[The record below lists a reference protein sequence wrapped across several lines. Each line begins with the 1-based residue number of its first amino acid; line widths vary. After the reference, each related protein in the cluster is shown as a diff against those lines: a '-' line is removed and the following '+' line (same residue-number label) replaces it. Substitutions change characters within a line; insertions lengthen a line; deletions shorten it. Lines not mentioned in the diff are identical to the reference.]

1 MNLIASKKKCTQEI
15 FIVGTNYEAKR
26 DNMNWQDSYN
36 RWNQFDALEPNL
48 KQNLVEI
55 KEDTNRLEDA
65 FYQTLAF
72 GTGGMRGILGA
83 GTNRMNIYTV
93 RKAAKGIA
101 TYLESKG
108 QAWKKR
114 GVVVAYDC
122 RHMSEEFALETA
134 KALGVHD
141 IPTYVFTS
149 LRPTPE
155 LSFAVRH
162 LGSAVGVMITASH
175 NPPEYNGYK
184 VYNETGGQMPPEQAD
199 LLIGYVNEVED
210 ELQVEVLKE
219 EALQEKGLLTWIDES
234 VDEAY
239 LEAIKKVTLQSNII
253 ASESDFQI
261 VFSPLH
267 GTAEGLTQ
275 KALKQA
281 GFKHVHT
288 VEVQANAD
296 PEFSTVESPN
306 PEEHQAFEL
315 VMDKGEATSADV
327 LIATDPDADRL
338 GVAAINT
345 KGDYQVLTGNQ
356 LGALLLDYLLTHRE
370 SVPVNGMMIKT
381 IVTSELGKAIAE
393 YHGIKS
399 MDVLTGFKYI
409 SEKIESFEQTGEHTF
424 LFGYEESYGF
434 LIEPFSRDKDAIQAT
449 VLACEMGA
457 YWKSEGKTLFEALDA
472 LFDQHGVYLE
482 DLHSMKLEGLDGAK
496 QIQNIMEDFRCKP
509 VNNVKGL
516 KLEAVEDYL
525 IGKRTWMQSGESEE
539 IGLPSANVV
548 KFKLSDDCWCCL
560 RPSGTE
566 PKIKFYFGVRGDD
579 RKQAEERLEKLKS
592 SVLERL

>member
-1 MNLIASKKKCTQEI
+1 
-15 FIVGTNYEAKR
+15 
-26 DNMNWQDSYN
+26 MNWQDSYN